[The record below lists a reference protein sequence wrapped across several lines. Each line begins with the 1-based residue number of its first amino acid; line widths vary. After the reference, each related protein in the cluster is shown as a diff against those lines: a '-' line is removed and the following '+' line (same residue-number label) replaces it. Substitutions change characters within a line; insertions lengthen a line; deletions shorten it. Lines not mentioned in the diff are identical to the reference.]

1 MDLTPQQR
9 EALDKIAR
17 WYEEDPSAPF
27 RLFGPAGTGKTTL
40 AKHVAGHLAN
50 AGGGNINVMYA
61 AYTGKAASVLRG
73 KGCDPASTLH
83 SLIYR
88 RRSNGEIRERI
99 AEAQEELA
107 TFRGAPVALG
117 EGEFTETRIAELEA
131 ELNQLEAE
139 LGTMAWEVNPSSP
152 LAIGGPDL
160 LILDE
165 VSMVDAKLAGD
176 LESFGVPILVLGDP
190 EQLEPVGGEGYY
202 TNAAPDVLLT
212 EIHRQALD
220 SPVLRLATAIRQGA
234 ALGQI
239 EAVPHSVKLAAEHD
253 QVLCWKNS
261 TRWAA
266 VNRLRALAGL
276 PAGVVAAGDRIMCLT
291 NNRDL
296 GIYNGQQ
303 FEVLDSQASTLGPS
317 LTVRDDEG
325 IERVILAF
333 GQGFEGQAAQDE
345 AKRAYLGG
353 KGNRGLFT
361 FAQAITVHKAQGSE
375 WGSVY
380 IVDETPGMISMT
392 TKRIG
397 RAEAITQ
404 ARRWMY
410 TATTRA
416 SERVTITRTGR
427 DAR

>member
-1 MDLTPQQR
+1 MDLSTQQR
-9 EALDKIAR
+9 EALNKIAR

-40 AKHVAGHLAN
+40 ARHVAEHL
-50 AGGGNINVMYA
+50 GGGAGTGIAIDVMYA

-73 KGCDPASTLH
+73 KGCEPASTLH

-88 RRSNGEIRERI
+88 RRSTGEIRARI
-99 AEAQEELA
+99 AEAETELA
-107 TFRGAPVALG
+107 NIRSGTVGAGTDYVGGL
-117 EGEFTETRIAELEA
+117 EVEIAA
-131 ELNQLEAE
+131 LEAE

-152 LAIGGPDL
+152 LAIAAPDL

-165 VSMVDAKLAGD
+165 VSMVDAKLAAD

-202 TNAAPDVLLT
+202 TNATPDVLLT

-220 SPVLRLATAIRQGA
+220 SPVLRLATAVRQGA

-253 QVLCWKNS
+253 QVLCWKNA

-276 PAGVVAAGDRIMCLT
+276 PAGVASAGDRVMCLT

-303 FEVLDSQASTLGPS
+303 FTVLAAEASTLGPL
-317 LTVRDDEG
+317 LTLTDDEG
-325 IERVILAF
+325 ITRTIAAYAH
-333 GQGFEGQAAQDE
+333 GFEGQAAQDE

-380 IVDETPGMISMT
+380 IVDETPGMVSMT
-392 TKRIG
+392 AKRSG
-397 RAEAITQ
+397 QAEAVRQ

-410 TATTRA
+410 TAVTRA

-427 DAR
+427 GA